1 MDKYTVN
8 KKMHNE
14 GKEISIGT
22 TISVND
28 LHIKILEK
36 LEKKGLIQ
44 KIKEEKSEDIKSD
57 TDSSIDSKKKTK

>member
-28 LHIKILEK
+28 LHIKILDK

-44 KIKEEKSEDIKSD
+44 KIKEEKLEDIKSD